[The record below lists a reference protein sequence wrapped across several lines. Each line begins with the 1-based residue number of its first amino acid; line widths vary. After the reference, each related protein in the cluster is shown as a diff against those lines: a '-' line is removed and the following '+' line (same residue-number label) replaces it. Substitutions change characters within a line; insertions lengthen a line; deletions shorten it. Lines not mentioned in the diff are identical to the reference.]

1 MKRIKILLGYNDLEL
16 NKAIGM
22 GDTLVV
28 KDDRAEYLV
37 SRGIAQIIEH
47 IEEEA
52 PVEDLSQ
59 PLKTPAGIRGK
70 EKVEDKEILKGIFGE
85 DKRDEEDK
93 KLDER
98 LVQEHEEQESTVSKS
113 MAKRVAIQKAKKPS
127 KKAVIK

>member
-1 MKRIKILLGYNDLEL
+1 MKRIKILLGYQDLEL
-16 NKAIGM
+16 KKAIGM

-59 PLKTPAGIRGK
+59 PLKTPAGIRGEK
-70 EKVEDKEILKGIFGE
+70 EVENKEIKTVTVTKG
-85 DKRDEEDK
+85 K
-93 KLDER
+93 
-98 LVQEHEEQESTVSKS
+98 
-113 MAKRVAIQKAKKPS
+113 KAKKPS

>member
-22 GDTLVV
+22 GETLVV

-47 IEEEA
+47 IQEEA

-70 EKVEDKEILKGIFGE
+70 KEIGNKEIKSVTVTK
-85 DKRDEEDK
+85 DIKAKRTSK
-93 KLDER
+93 K
-98 LVQEHEEQESTVSKS
+98 SVSK
-113 MAKRVAIQKAKKPS
+113 
-127 KKAVIK
+127 

>member
-28 KDDRAEYLV
+28 RDDRAEYLV

-59 PLKTPAGIRGK
+59 PLKTPAGIRGEK
-70 EKVEDKEILKGIFGE
+70 EVENKEIK
-85 DKRDEEDK
+85 
-93 KLDER
+93 
-98 LVQEHEEQESTVSKS
+98 TVTVTK
-113 MAKRVAIQKAKKPS
+113 AKKAKKPS
-127 KKAVIK
+127 QKAVIK

>member
-28 KDDRAEYLV
+28 RDDRAEYLV

-85 DKRDEEDK
+85 DNRDEEDK
-93 KLDER
+93 KLDNR
-98 LVQEHEEQESTVSKS
+98 LIQEDEEGEKIETVTVTKE
-113 MAKRVAIQKAKKPS
+113 KKAKKPS
-127 KKAVIK
+127 KKTVIK

>member
-28 KDDRAEYLV
+28 RDDRAEYLV

-59 PLKTPAGIRGK
+59 PLKTPAGIRG
-70 EKVEDKEILKGIFGE
+70 DKEIDNKEI
-85 DKRDEEDK
+85 K
-93 KLDER
+93 
-98 LVQEHEEQESTVSKS
+98 TVTVTKE
-113 MAKRVAIQKAKKPS
+113 KKAKKPS